1 MWTRITLFLLC
12 ILVVAGSYYYLQ
24 PRRTQEGF
32 ANNIGQEY
40 RQSIVQ
46 VFNTVLGRD
55 PQEFEVMLYRDT
67 MTNPYATAPIEEKLK
82 GSMEFQKLI
91 ESAVKDASTVST
103 PASAS
108 QATVENFKPDIKD
121 SAQADFISEQDIDAS
136 LSAGSP
142 TSVEL
147 TKRLEIYR
155 TIIRIYEKSLD
166 RLPDMKELNYYM
178 LKLTNETD
186 FNINK
191 LEIILEASEEYRII
205 QMNQTNRVNGQL
217 DGAVT
222 DAQLTL
228 MVIDVYASIFPGTT
242 PPKELEYFLK
252 RKYVEYKL
260 DTNRLKQVILLL
272 NSIDNNMNIDVTIS
286 PNKVTQETTIGN
298 NGIMSPLEMAKLTG
312 VSDDSVMG
320 SLTGG
325 VQMAVTSSAASTVT
339 VVTQAKAQSQAASN
353 ANAAHVAPT
362 ATYLPQNHDK
372 FPLTMS
378 QMDICQSSPY
388 NKDKFYDS
396 LYSNMKVAATND
408 AGCFRFGKGNGG
420 STSAISEKNKLAE
433 VQNQRNLSELK
444 YQCNRNSYYINTNAS
459 DVAATSAVSAYDTNA
474 QPQMMNSKFGT
485 FLEDAADTKVGSIM
499 PKFVFKEY
507 I

>member
-1 MWTRITLFLLC
+1 
-12 ILVVAGSYYYLQ
+12 
-24 PRRTQEGF
+24 
-32 ANNIGQEY
+32 
-40 RQSIVQ
+40 
-46 VFNTVLGRD
+46 
-55 PQEFEVMLYRDT
+55 
-67 MTNPYATAPIEEKLK
+67 
-82 GSMEFQKLI
+82 
-91 ESAVKDASTVST
+91 
-103 PASAS
+103 
-108 QATVENFKPDIKD
+108 
-121 SAQADFISEQDIDAS
+121 
-136 LSAGSP
+136 
-142 TSVEL
+142 
-147 TKRLEIYR
+147 
-155 TIIRIYEKSLD
+155 
-166 RLPDMKELNYYM
+166 
-178 LKLTNETD
+178 
-186 FNINK
+186 
-191 LEIILEASEEYRII
+191 
-205 QMNQTNRVNGQL
+205 MNQTNRVNGQL